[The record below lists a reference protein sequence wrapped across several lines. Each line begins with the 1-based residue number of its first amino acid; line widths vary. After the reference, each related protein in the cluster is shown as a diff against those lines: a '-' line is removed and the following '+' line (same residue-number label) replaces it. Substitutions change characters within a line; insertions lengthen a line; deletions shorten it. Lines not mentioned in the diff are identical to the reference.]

1 MLDKTALKKQ
11 KYIRANNGPIVY
23 KEIRKAI
30 MERTR
35 LRNKYL
41 KNQYAATKNAYISQ
55 KNSSVP
61 VVRKAQWD
69 YCDKLD
75 HKKLTDD
82 ETFWKTVK
90 PFFTDKWIN
99 NKKILFIEEGQ
110 TTANNKRIS
119 KKLNNFFMVAVKNLN
134 TPQ

>member
-1 MLDKTALKKQ
+1 
-11 KYIRANNGPIVY
+11 
-23 KEIRKAI
+23 

-35 LRNKYL
+35 LKNKYL
-41 KNQYAATKNAYISQ
+41 KNQYAATRTAYISQ
-55 KNSSVP
+55 KNSPVP

-90 PFFTDKWIN
+90 PFFTDKGIN
-99 NKKILFIEEGQ
+99 NKKMLFIEEGQ
-110 TTANNKRIS
+110 TIANNKRIS
-119 KKLNNFFMVAVKNLN
+119 KKLNKFFMVAVKNLN
-134 TPQ
+134 TTQ

>member
-1 MLDKTALKKQ
+1 MLDKTAPKKQ
-11 KYIRANNGPIVY
+11 EYIRANNGPIVY
-23 KEIRKAI
+23 KEIWKVI

-41 KNQYAATKNAYISQ
+41 KNQYAATRTAYISQ
-55 KNSSVP
+55 NSPVP

-75 HKKLTDD
+75 HQKLADD

-90 PFFTDKWIN
+90 PLFIDKGIN
-99 NKKILFIEEGQ
+99 NKKMLFIEEGQ
-110 TTANNKRIS
+110 TIANNKRIS
-119 KKLNNFFMVAVKNLN
+119 KKLNKFFMVAVKNLN
-134 TPQ
+134 TTQ

>member
-1 MLDKTALKKQ
+1 MLDKTAPKKQ

-23 KEIRKAI
+23 NEIRKTI
-30 MERTR
+30 KERTR

-41 KNQYAATKNAYISQ
+41 KNQYAATRNAYISQ

-90 PFFTDKWIN
+90 PFFTDKGIN
-99 NKKILFIEEGQ
+99 NEKILFIEEGQ
-110 TTANNKRIS
+110 TIVNNKRIS